1 MWIVKNELKGRVRF
15 PGLGI
20 EIPPEGEFDL
30 DTVGRE
36 RVEASGQVRVTL
48 DQHYL
53 RTVRK
58 TVTMEE
64 SELEKMIESR
74 VATIKEKLVKEI
86 NALYSNGR
94 HAPVSD
100 RGI

>member
-20 EIPPEGEFDL
+20 EISPEGEFDL

-36 RVEASGQVRVTL
+36 RVEASTQLKLTL

-64 SELEKMIESR
+64 SDLEKMIESR

-100 RGI
+100 RGV